1 MGNVNSPVSPA
12 LPQSSLAGTSVVIGV
27 GGRLLLVVVWWRRVV
42 RVVEG
47 WLRVVLAILLLL
59 LRIACVWQGGATGR
73 GSVATVGRRRRWLLC
88 IATVGRGRRW
98 LICISEARPV
108 L

>member
-1 MGNVNSPVSPA
+1 M
-12 LPQSSLAGTSVVIGV
+12 
-27 GGRLLLVVVWWRRVV
+27 LLVVVWRRRVV
-42 RVVEG
+42 RVVESR
-47 WLRVVLAILLLL
+47 LRVVLAILLLVRCWLLLL
-59 LRIACVWQGGATGR
+59 LRIARVWQGGTAGR

-88 IATVGRGRRW
+88 IATVGRRRRW